1 MRSRLNTVIGATF
14 ATNWITRVM
23 AIPLVAAGLA
33 LLLLV
38 AGAIFAFQV
47 DNISRAEKLRQ
58 AMVQANVLASGI
70 AAPLAFSDQST
81 LQEYIDA
88 VHADPQIVAVG
99 AYDAKGHFVAGYQ
112 TAPAKL
118 PRAGYLAEP
127 VMSARDLIV
136 TVPVAQGGTQLG
148 TVYLHATLDSLTKR
162 VTRYAGLVVIVL
174 MAAVLI
180 ATLGA
185 SYASLNEAHRR
196 LQTETASRLQAEEA
210 LRQSQK
216 MEALGQL
223 TGGVAHDFN
232 NLLMVASGSLE
243 LMERTQ
249 DPAKLERLKSA
260 IRQAVDRGA
269 KLTQQLL
276 SFSRRSPLKVEVI
289 DLGERIR
296 GMDVL
301 LDQLANNGIALS
313 VRIAPGLWPVEVDTS
328 ELEVALLNIV
338 INARDAMA
346 AGGTI
351 DIVAEN
357 QPGSKDE
364 DDQVRL
370 AISDNGSGMAPEI
383 VERIFEPFF
392 TTKGAGH
399 GTGLGLSQVYGF
411 ARASGGDVKIESEP
425 GRGTTVALLI
435 PRSLRQPA
443 RKQDAAPIAQPQG
456 NRKILLVEDN
466 DTVAEMVGG
475 MLDEIGFVSER
486 VASGDAALE
495 RLQQGVDFALVLS
508 DMIMPGR
515 LDGAA
520 LVREISRRWAALPFV
535 LMTGYSEAAAAAQS
549 EGIRMLNKPFTIQA
563 LASQIDDAI
572 KAG

>member
-1 MRSRLNTVIGATF
+1 MSNRLRTLIGRTF
-14 ATNWITRVM
+14 GTNWITRVM
-23 AIPLVAAGLA
+23 AIPLAAAGLA

-38 AGAIFAFQV
+38 AGAIFAVQV
-47 DNISRAEKLRQ
+47 DTISRAEKLRQ
-58 AMVQANVLASGI
+58 TLVQANVLASGI
-70 AAPLAFSDQST
+70 AAPLAFSDQPT

-88 VHADPQIVAVG
+88 VHADPQIIAVG
-99 AYDAKGHFVAGYQ
+99 AYDAEGHFVAGYQ

-118 PRAGYLAEP
+118 PRSGYLADP

-136 TVPVAQGGTQLG
+136 TVPVAEGGTQLG
-148 TVYLHATLDSLTKR
+148 TVYLHATLDSWTKR
-162 VTRYAGLVVIVL
+162 ATRYAGLVVVVL

-232 NLLMVASGSLE
+232 NLLMVASGSLD

-249 DPAKLERLKSA
+249 DPVRLERLKSA

-301 LDQLANNGIALS
+301 LDQLANDRVALS
-313 VRIAPGLWPVEVDTS
+313 VQIAPSLWPVEVDTS

-346 AGGTI
+346 EGGTI
-351 DIVAEN
+351 EIVAEN
-357 QPGSKDE
+357 QPGTPNE
-364 DDQVRL
+364 GDQVRI
-370 AISDNGSGMAPEI
+370 AISDNGPGIPPEI

-411 ARASGGDVKIESEP
+411 ARASGGDVKVESKP
-425 GRGTTVALLI
+425 GQGTTVALII
-435 PRSLRQPA
+435 PRSLSEPVH
-443 RKQDAAPIAQPQG
+443 KQAAAAIAQPEG

-475 MLDEIGFVSER
+475 MLDEIGFISER
-486 VASGDAALE
+486 VSSGDAALA

-520 LVREISRRWAALPFV
+520 LVREISRRWTALPFI
-535 LMTGYSEAAAAAQS
+535 LMTGYSEASAAAQR
-549 EGIRMLNKPFTIQA
+549 EGIRMLTKPFTIQA
-563 LASQIDDAI
+563 LAGQIDEAI